1 MEWPWRFKNW
11 ARDNIVR
18 LLERIGCSNNTAPR
32 VDMPGINHA
41 LNRSPEAEGNVRD
54 RASNSAGGAP
64 VFERAGLVR
73 KSPAHNT
80 AAPNATPN
88 PTRGYATKR
97 RIFMRLT
104 YSVLSRMSGSNQV
117 LGRSPQ
123 WRKGGMNRLE

>member
-1 MEWPWRFKNW
+1 
-11 ARDNIVR
+11 
-18 LLERIGCSNNTAPR
+18 
-32 VDMPGINHA
+32 MPGMNQA

-54 RASNSAGGAP
+54 RASSSAGDAP

-104 YSVLSRMSGSNQV
+104 YSVLSRMSGSNQD
-117 LGRSPQ
+117 LERFRRGE
-123 WRKGGMNRLE
+123 GGMCKLKNPRSKKRTSDFHFA